1 MRATSLVDMPE
12 MRLRQR
18 APPTCQG
25 SLRQPHPSLTQK
37 AYNCLKVSCP
47 GLGSGRTVVH
57 AGDLAL
63 TCTVEGQQCSLQAA
77 ICRAGTS
84 GMRSRRRAVEA
95 YRTWRNALIQGSG
108 GVVLAC
114 PVLAYIYIGLAQPQ
128 GPLRD
133 GRERRPSCTG
143 PR

>member
-47 GLGSGRTVVH
+47 GLGSGGTVVH
-57 AGDLAL
+57 AGDLTL
-63 TCTVEGQQCSLQAA
+63 TCTVEGSSARCKQPYAEQA
-77 ICRAGTS
+77 R
-84 GMRSRRRAVEA
+84 
-95 YRTWRNALIQGSG
+95 
-108 GVVLAC
+108 LAC
-114 PVLAYIYIGLAQPQ
+114 AGQSKHTALGEMHLYKGLGAW
-128 GPLRD
+128 
-133 GRERRPSCTG
+133 S
-143 PR
+143 